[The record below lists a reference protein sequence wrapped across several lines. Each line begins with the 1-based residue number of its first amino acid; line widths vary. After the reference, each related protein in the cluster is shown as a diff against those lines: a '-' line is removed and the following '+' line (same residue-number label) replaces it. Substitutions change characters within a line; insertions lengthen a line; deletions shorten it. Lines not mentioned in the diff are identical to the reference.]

1 MSLVPLACL
10 CSSHEPVDLGNA
22 HVNSSSAA
30 MYVVT
35 SVEEGDKVGMKKCF
49 KAFQLSL
56 EEAICPYPLREIK
69 KCRE

>member
-1 MSLVPLACL
+1 MFV
-10 CSSHEPVDLGNA
+10 SSDESVDLGNA
-22 HVNSSSAA
+22 HINSSSAN

-49 KAFQLSL
+49 RALHMCL
-56 EEAICPYPLREIK
+56 EDAICLYPLREMK